1 MKNKFY
7 DVRAFNYAI
16 ECINEDPKEAER
28 RLADY
33 LKRFPFDRSAI
44 AYHAHVL
51 IVLNRLF
58 EAELVINR
66 LEQLIKNSTVPE
78 TKREE
83 DMEVFLKTKVSLL
96 GYQKKFDELYKF
108 WNDNFS
114 AIKALG
120 EKANFDMGPAYFWCL
135 VNLGLV
141 DTSNR
146 IGYKTSGSDGNTY
159 EYRQMIKYSDEDFL
173 GHVKKHID
181 STMGNPRVFIPDFP
195 FGQVIE
201 EVKKKISKEE
211 GLNSNFNVTKY
222 VFRYPGCGIIKE
234 EGKDNTI
241 RERKTDYFI
250 VVVLHGTTNIL
261 TVYPASK
268 DSCSRQPNVI
278 DLSYLL
284 ADTTVIG
291 PRISKTPPQPSQV
304 DRFNKRF
311 GLK

>member
-16 ECINEDPKEAER
+16 ECINEDPKEAEQ

-33 LKRFPFDRSAI
+33 LKRFPFDRTAI

-58 EAELVINR
+58 EAEQVVNR
-66 LEQLIKNSTVPE
+66 LEQLIRNSTVPE
-78 TKREE
+78 TKHKE
-83 DMEVFLKTKVSLL
+83 DMVKFIKTKVALL
-96 GYQKKFDELYKF
+96 CYQKKFEELYAF
-108 WNDNFS
+108 LNDNFQV
-114 AIKALG
+114 IKAQEG
-120 EKANFDMGPAYFWCL
+120 ENFNMGPAYFWCL

-146 IGYKTSGSDGNTY
+146 IGYKTSESDGNTY

-173 GHVKKHID
+173 EHVKKHID

-250 VVVLHGTTNIL
+250 VVVLHGTTNII

-284 ADTTVIG
+284 AETPVIG
-291 PRISKTPPQPSQV
+291 PRISKTPHQPSRV
-304 DRFNKRF
+304 ERFNKRF
-311 GLK
+311 GLKQ